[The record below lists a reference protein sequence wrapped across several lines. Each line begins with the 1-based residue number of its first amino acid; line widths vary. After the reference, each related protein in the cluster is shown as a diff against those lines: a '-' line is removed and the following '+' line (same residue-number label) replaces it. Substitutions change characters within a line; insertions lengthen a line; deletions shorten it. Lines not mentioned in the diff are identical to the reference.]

1 MVPFRTAMD
10 GVLAF
15 AAKDVLPLLPN
26 GLRKLTAYMALG
38 ALKSNPEPA
47 VKPYEGF
54 LKMTGIMS
62 EDGQSVDEQ
71 RLASAFAEAFA
82 NMPTVDFLGFTFT
95 ADDASKLVDHVT
107 KGA

>member
-1 MVPFRTAMD
+1 MVPFKTAMD

-15 AAKDVLPLLPN
+15 AERDVLPLLPN

-38 ALKSNPEPA
+38 ALRSNPEPA

-71 RLASAFAEAFA
+71 RLSAAFAEAFA
-82 NMPTVDFLGFTFT
+82 NMSTVDFLGFTFS
-95 ADDASKLVDHVT
+95 ADDAARLVDRVT

>member
-1 MVPFRTAMD
+1 
-10 GVLAF
+10 
-15 AAKDVLPLLPN
+15 
-26 GLRKLTAYMALG
+26 
-38 ALKSNPEPA
+38 
-47 VKPYEGF
+47 
-54 LKMTGIMS
+54 MTGIMS

-82 NMPTVDFLGFTFT
+82 NMSTVDFLGFTFT

>member
-1 MVPFRTAMD
+1 MVPFKTAMD

-15 AAKDVLPLLPN
+15 AAKDVLPLMPN
-26 GLRKLTAYMALG
+26 GLKKLSAYMALG
-38 ALKSNPEPA
+38 ALRSNPEPA

-71 RLASAFAEAFA
+71 RLAAAFAEAFA
-82 NMPTVDFLGFTFT
+82 NMSTVDFLGFTFT
-95 ADDASKLVDHVT
+95 ADDATKLVDHVT
-107 KGA
+107 RGA